1 MTRIGSLNLRN
12 PIILAA
18 GVLGDSASN
27 LKAAYDAGAGAVV
40 TKSITI
46 KPRLP
51 RPEPTIIPLKTGG
64 QINAVG
70 LANPGAEKFSSELG
84 NPDYPT
90 IVSLAGSG
98 PSEFES
104 MVRLFKHASAFE
116 LNMSCP
122 NVNGV
127 GVDVGDDP
135 ALVGDIVHVTKLS
148 TDVPIFVK
156 IGHHMVQSATSAI
169 KAGADG
175 ITAINTVPATSVDS
189 ATGKTVFEPHV
200 GGLSGPPIKHIALR
214 TVHDLADMYDVP
226 IIGCG
231 GISNWQDAVEFLMAG
246 ATAVQ
251 IGSAAM
257 NDVNVLGEI
266 ADGVKNWKS

>member
-1 MTRIGSLNLRN
+1 MQS
-12 PIILAA
+12 
-18 GVLGDSASN
+18 
-27 LKAAYDAGAGAVV
+27 
-40 TKSITI
+40 
-46 KPRLP
+46 
-51 RPEPTIIPLKTGG
+51 
-64 QINAVG
+64 G
-70 LANPGAEKFSSELG
+70 LANPGAVKFSHDFG
-84 NPDYPT
+84 IPDYPT
-90 IVSLAGSG
+90 IVSLAGSK

-104 MVRLFKHASAFE
+104 MTRLFKHASAFE
-116 LNMSCP
+116 LDMSCP

-135 ALVGDIVHVTKLS
+135 ALVDDIIHATKIS

-156 IGHHMVQSATSAI
+156 IGHHMVQSAMSAV
-169 KAGADG
+169 KAGSDG

-189 ATGKTVFEPHV
+189 ANTGNTVFEPHV

-214 TVHDLADMYDVP
+214 TVHDLADMCDVP

-257 NDVNVLGEI
+257 NDLSVLGKI
-266 ADGVKNWKS
+266 ANGVKKWST

>member
-1 MTRIGSLNLRN
+1 M
-12 PIILAA
+12 
-18 GVLGDSASN
+18 LGDSASN
-27 LKAAYDAGAGAVV
+27 LKTAYDAGAGAVV

-46 KPRLP
+46 SPRLP

-70 LANPGAEKFSSELG
+70 LVNPGAVKFSHNLG
-84 NPDYPT
+84 NPDHPT
-90 IVSLAGSG
+90 IVSLAGSK
-98 PSEFES
+98 PSEFEY

-116 LNMSCP
+116 LNTSCP
-122 NVNGV
+122 NVDGV
-127 GVDVGDDP
+127 GVDIGDNP
-135 ALVGDIVHVTKLS
+135 TLVADIVRAAKSS
-148 TDVPIFVK
+148 TDVPVFVK
-156 IGHHMVQSATSAI
+156 IGHHMVQSAISAV

-175 ITAINTVPATSVDS
+175 ITAINTVPATLVDS
-189 ATGKTVFEPHV
+189 ATSKTVFEPHV

-214 TVHDLADMYDVP
+214 TVHDLADMYDGP

-231 GISNWQDAVEFLMAG
+231 GISNWQDAVEFLIAG

-257 NDVNVLGEI
+257 NDLNVLGRI